1 MIHRA
6 VFDYQK
12 GASMF
17 ETIKK
22 RWRTYTLG
30 NESINKKDNCY
41 IADKLNKINETAE
54 KLYKSINFEKD
65 DLWDDLE
72 KGTTASMTASYI
84 RISKMALAYGTY
96 GTNLYKNE
104 SLKAVIL
111 KALEWMYNN
120 RYGEKEIKNKGWR
133 DITAYNWWD
142 WAVGAPQFLMNT
154 LLIMEEEIEHKK
166 ICDYLNKF
174 DHGVPKVVDYG
185 ANRFDFAMLISI
197 AGLLQGNEDKIR
209 YAIGECENLFLL
221 CDNGE
226 NDGQGFYSDG
236 TYIFHTRHTMNGTYG
251 FAFLSKAVNFA
262 ILLNGSEFA
271 FSDEKKKRLVEW
283 FIKGIIPFVNYGVF
297 SRMVCGREP
306 DLVEEK
312 AKSAVILAM
321 SVMELVDEDEKKKIA
336 GFVNEQL
343 KYIPV
348 DALVERMGIKYISDL
363 IKPEEDSREDRCSK
377 VYYFADKVV
386 HKRPSYTF
394 TISMSSSR
402 IYNYECINNQ
412 NMNGWYVSDGMTCL
426 YNENNRYSRE
436 YWKNVNPYYIP
447 GTTVDSQ
454 ERQEVSIRQSN
465 EYLSGEDFVGGCVYD
480 DLYSTVSMNLESY
493 HSEGKFSDNDLF
505 KDQPEEYGGKPPKH
519 TCSLKAKKTWFLF
532 DDELVC
538 MGTGITSSDN
548 SHVRTVILNGKHNIT
563 KGDGYFVADNFGC
576 VVLKNTDYEIKD
588 FGEYK
593 AVSVEHG
600 VNPDNAGYIY
610 TIYPGKYDL
619 PEDNIEILSNTEA
632 VSAVYHKKLGING
645 YVFRE
650 KCDFSGVK
658 VSDSIILMISENKIS
673 ACDPTHKN
681 RVIYV
686 GYKGKEYKFDFSGTN
701 GKTITAEI

>member
-1 MIHRA
+1 
-6 VFDYQK
+6 
-12 GASMF
+12 MF
-17 ETIKK
+17 EIIKN
-22 RWRTYTLG
+22 RWRTYTRG

-72 KGTTASMTASYI
+72 KGTTASMTVSYI

-120 RYGEKEIKNKGWR
+120 RYGEKEIENKGWR

-197 AGLLQGNEDKIR
+197 AGILQRNEKKIK
-209 YAIGECENLFLL
+209 YAIGECDNLFML

-236 TYIFHTRHTMNGTYG
+236 TYIFHTKHTMNGTYG
-251 FAFLSKAVNFA
+251 FEFLSKAINFA
-262 ILLNGSEFA
+262 ILFKGSEFEL
-271 FSDEKKKRLVEW
+271 SETKERMLVDW
-283 FIKGIIPFVNYGVF
+283 FLDGIIPFVDYGVF
-297 SRMVCGREP
+297 LRMVCGRVP
-306 DLVEEK
+306 QQVEK
-312 AKSAVILAM
+312 IGKDAVVLAM
-321 SVMELVDEDEKKKIA
+321 SVMEIANEDKKKKIA
-336 GFVNEQL
+336 DFVNEQL

-348 DALVERMGIKYISDL
+348 DSVVESLNSKYISEL
-363 IKPEEDSREDRCSK
+363 ERIKEDYHIDGYSNI
-377 VYYFADKVV
+377 YYFGDKVV
-386 HKRPSYTF
+386 HKRDGYTF
-394 TISMSSSR
+394 AISMSSSR
-402 IYNYECINNQ
+402 IYNYECINNL
-412 NMNGWYVSDGMTCL
+412 NMNGWYISDGMTCL
-426 YNENNRYSRE
+426 YNENNRFTGD
-436 YWKNVNPYYIP
+436 YWKKVNPYYLP

-454 ERQEVSIRQSN
+454 TRQEISIRQSN
-465 EYLSGEDFVGGCVYD
+465 EYLSSEDFVGGAVLD
-480 DLYSTVSMNLESY
+480 NKYSVVAMNLESY
-493 HSEGKFSDNDLF
+493 HSDGQFSANDLF
-505 KDQPEEYGGKPPKH
+505 KDQSEEYGGKPPKH
-519 TCSLKAKKTWFLF
+519 SCSLKAKKAWFLF

-538 MGTGITSSDN
+538 MGCDITAADN
-548 SHVRTVILNGKHNIT
+548 SAVRTVILNGNHNIT
-563 KGDGYFVADNFGC
+563 DGDGYFTADNFGT
-576 VVLKNTDYEIKD
+576 VVLDDTNYKIND

-600 VNPDNAGYIY
+600 VNPDKEGYVY
-610 TIYPGKYDL
+610 TIYPNKYNAI
-619 PEDNIEILSNTEA
+619 EKNIEVLSNTGFVQA
-632 VSAVYHKKLGING
+632 VRHKKLGLCG

-650 KCDFSGVK
+650 AYDFEGIK
-658 VSDSIILMISENKIS
+658 VSESVILIISDKQIA

-681 RVIYV
+681 RKISVLYNGKKYV
-686 GYKGKEYKFDFSGTN
+686 FDFSNTN
-701 GKTITAEI
+701 GKTIAIKI